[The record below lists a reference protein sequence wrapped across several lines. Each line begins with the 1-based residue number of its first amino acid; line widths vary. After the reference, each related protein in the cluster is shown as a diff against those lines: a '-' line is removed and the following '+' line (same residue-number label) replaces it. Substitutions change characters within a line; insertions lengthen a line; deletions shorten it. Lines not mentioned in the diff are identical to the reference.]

1 LVNFF
6 DMLEEMFA
14 SSSGTKH
21 AVLHQTDS
29 TGKMDHY
36 ENVKS
41 DIANAYLKHIYVR
54 Y

>member
-1 LVNFF
+1 
-6 DMLEEMFA
+6 MLEEMLA
-14 SSSGTKH
+14 SSSGTRH

-29 TGKMDHY
+29 TRKMDHY

-41 DIANAYLKHIYVR
+41 DIAIAYLKHMYVR